1 MRVLLKLFKFL
12 CLFVVVLIFLS
23 SNWLLTNYGNIK
35 VDELLFYIF
44 VPIKTAERGL
54 INSFITKSLIPS
66 LMISSILFVVLY
78 CLVKEIKKHN
88 FFEICIRIRSKILS
102 FNIKKVTVL
111 FLFRLVEVAIALSV
125 VYISMN
131 KLHVFEYIKE
141 QRMSSPFI
149 KDNYIDP
156 RKSNIIFPDK
166 KKNLIYIYTESLE
179 STYFSK
185 EYGGA
190 MSDNLLEP
198 ITDLVK
204 NNIYFSS
211 TENFGGGALTL
222 AATSYTSAALVAHTA
237 GLPLK
242 INGNE
247 INSSYGH
254 KSFLKGAYT
263 LGEILEKENYN
274 QMLMIGSDKQFGN
287 RDVYFETHGNYEIY
301 DLNTAK
307 EKNKIPKDYHV
318 WWGFEDGKLFEY
330 AKEEITK
337 LSKKEEPFNFT
348 LLTAN
353 THHVGGYTEESC
365 EQKFNDN
372 YANAI
377 YCSAGQLNEFI
388 SWIKKQDFYNDT
400 VIIIVGDHL
409 SMDPNFF
416 KEIDSNYQ
424 RTVFNLFINSSITT
438 ENTNNRVFTT
448 MDMFPTTLASMGVKI
463 DGDKL
468 GLGTNLF
475 SDKQTITEE
484 YGFDYVNSEISKN
497 SLFYNTEFV
506 Y

>member
-1 MRVLLKLFKFL
+1 MRVLLKVFKFL
-12 CLFVVVLIFLS
+12 CLFAVVLIFLS

-54 INSFITKSLIPS
+54 INSFITNSLIPS
-66 LMISSILFVVLY
+66 LMISSILFIILY
-78 CLVKEIKKHN
+78 CLVKEINKHN

-102 FNIKKVTVL
+102 FNMKKVTVL

-125 VYISMN
+125 IYISMN

-141 QRMSSPFI
+141 QMMSSPFI

-156 RKSNIIFPDK
+156 RKSNIVFPDK
-166 KKNLIYIYTESLE
+166 KKNLIYIYVESLE

-247 INSSYGH
+247 INNSYGH
-254 KSFLKGAYT
+254 RSFLKGAYT

-274 QMLMIGSDKQFGN
+274 QMFMIGSDKQFGN
-287 RDVYFETHGNYEIY
+287 RDVYFETHGNYIIY

-353 THHVGGYTEESC
+353 THHVGGYIEESC

-377 YCSAGQLNEFI
+377 YCSAGQLDEFV
-388 SWIKKQDFYNDT
+388 SWLKEQDFYENT
-400 VIIIVGDHL
+400 VIVIVGDHL

-416 KEIDSNYQ
+416 DNIDADYQ
-424 RTVFNLFINSSITT
+424 RTVFNLFINSSVTT
-438 ENTNNRVFTT
+438 KNTNNRVFTT
-448 MDMFPTTLASMGVKI
+448 MDMFPTTLASMGVKVE
-463 DGDKL
+463 GDKL